1 MPVVIFI
8 AWWLTFL
15 AATALLVGWQWR
27 LAQQRAATRDTQLA
41 YATAVATIAGAT
53 ALTFLVGALILALIP
68 PAPVGRTL
76 GIVVLAAWGCQCRDR
91 LVALGSDT
99 GPGSGR
105 RRRRRVAAWVAP
117 QHRVRG

>member
-27 LAQQRAATRDTQLA
+27 LAQQRAATWDTQLA

-53 ALTFLVGALILALIP
+53 ALIFLVGALILALIP

-91 LVALGSDT
+91 WVALGRDNV
-99 GPGSGR
+99 PGDGR
-105 RRRRRVAAWVAP
+105 RVRQVIGAWATP
-117 QHRVRG
+117 RQRGRG